1 MKKKT
6 RQRRIIA
13 RLAISADGYIARAD
27 GSVDFLNERPH
38 PKHSYGM
45 GEFYKSID
53 TILWGRKTID
63 TLLEFQKQGIK
74 GARFDTKVKNYGFS
88 RRPQPALSGVEFVT
102 EPIRAFAA
110 RLRATPGKDIWMM
123 GGAGLIA
130 SFLDEGELDVF
141 SLEVVPV
148 MIGEGIPLVAPRHR
162 RVPLK
167 LVSTRTFEDGVVH
180 LEYAVVK

>member
-13 RLAISADGYIARAD
+13 RLAISADGYIARPD

-74 GARFDTKVKNYGFS
+74 GARF
-88 RRPQPALSGVEFVT
+88 
-102 EPIRAFAA
+102 
-110 RLRATPGKDIWMM
+110 
-123 GGAGLIA
+123 
-130 SFLDEGELDVF
+130 VF